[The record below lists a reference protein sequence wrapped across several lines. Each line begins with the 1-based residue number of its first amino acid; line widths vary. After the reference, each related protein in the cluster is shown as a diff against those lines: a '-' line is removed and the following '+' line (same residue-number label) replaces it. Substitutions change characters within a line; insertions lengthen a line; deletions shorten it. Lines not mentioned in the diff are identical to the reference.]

1 MLIVM
6 IKVFFSLVY
15 FRILEYLHVKQAIF
29 FSVVFPIFL
38 FVIMTSL
45 WGNVNMD
52 YSNFML
58 TGVIGMT
65 VASEGIFSI
74 GQSVKRF
81 YMSGMIKY
89 IRKMPFSVLFYMMS
103 IVVAK
108 IINLLFIIALMYAIG
123 IIFFDCT
130 ITITGIIN
138 TISGLFIGLTMFSFI
153 GLVLYFFNIRIESE
167 KNIVHIVYLL
177 TIFVSDVFYSVGDIS
192 PVIKTFGNILPLNS
206 VLNIIR
212 HGVYSWSIIPW
223 TIIPICLFIV
233 LIKRIEIKR

>member
-1 MLIVM
+1 M

-52 YSNFML
+52 YSNFLL

-65 VASEGIFSI
+65 IASEGIFSI
-74 GQSVKRF
+74 GQSIKRF

-108 IINLLFIIALMYAIG
+108 IINLLFIIAFMYAIG

-130 ITITGIIN
+130 ITLIDMIN

-153 GLVLYFFNIRIESE
+153 GLVLYFINIRVESE
-167 KNIVHIVYLL
+167 KSMVHIIYLL

-192 PVIKTFGNILPLNS
+192 TIIKTFGNILPLNG

-223 TIIPICLFIV
+223 TIIPICVFII
-233 LIKRIEIKR
+233 LIKRIEVKR